1 MNRAPGQQQP
11 GPGKLAGLRTLALI
25 VVVVALIGFGAIWLS
40 RGASTGSSS
49 APSSVAGPT
58 AVPTL
63 DFFRGR
69 SYPTPTAQSGP

>member
-1 MNRAPGQQQP
+1 VSRDPGEQQP
-11 GPGKLAGLRTLALI
+11 GRTKRAWLPALALI
-25 VVVVALIGFGAIWLS
+25 VVAVALIGFGSVWLS

-49 APSSVAGPT
+49 APSSVAVPT

-69 SYPTPTAQSGP
+69 SYPTPTPLSSP